1 MGALWKIEAY
11 GQNIWKL
18 SVPWIVLDEDHGQM
32 IPLKIYTPEINSS
45 GEKQVFAPGDV
56 IDSKTFLMERVLSK
70 DEGENCTM
78 NYYGIKE
85 A

>member
-1 MGALWKIEAY
+1 
-11 GQNIWKL
+11 
-18 SVPWIVLDEDHGQM
+18 M
-32 IPLKIYTPEINSS
+32 IPLNIYTPEINSS